1 MTSKQ
6 LYHAVQ
12 IELNKENAPN
22 ILLESFNY
30 FVNRAINQ
38 YVNKR
43 YNIYDINQQT
53 TDDLRVL
60 KATAILEPTKSE
72 DYNDFST
79 ASMATYYVTLPSD
92 YLHMLNCICIY
103 KVKKTWNC
111 YDAGDHWRAP
121 AKRLTAD
128 AFSQVLDNFWN
139 KPTHN
144 KPYYYIHN
152 VNKVDE
158 GGYTKKYIPTG
169 ENDGILSPLTTSDS
183 NKVIAIENGF
193 VTKAS
198 HIIDIGNNTILKC
211 LVEYNIEDEI
221 PIEDILNSTFTQ
233 DGALFTST
241 VNDKIQFSIDSHTQ
255 ANGITKDI
263 INVNNLYPPTT
274 IGDLGEDSH
283 GNPIAEANLNNT
295 FIKINKEEK
304 ISNVERGASI
314 RYGNSSEVRCEI
326 RYGSDDRI
334 FELEKV
340 YIDYIKVPQH
350 IRLTVKQLD
359 STEDISQVLEYPD
372 YVCQE
377 ILNELVHII
386 MENISDQRLQTHPV
400 VSQSIANPAQQQTET
415 VAQPQ

>member
-103 KVKKTWNC
+103 NVKKTWNC

-152 VNKVDE
+152 VNKQI
-158 GGYTKKYIPTG
+158 YIPTEEKDG
-169 ENDGILSPLTTSDS
+169 EINAEIDTRNFPLTFFDEGKNIVKSASCSVINEDGTLGRVELHFIEHQNVREETLNQASFYWDSTRKTYTSGGLEPS
-183 NKVIAIENGF
+183 ASPQIPLNLLYING
-193 VTKAS
+193 S
-198 HIIDIGNNTILKC
+198 
-211 LVEYNIEDEI
+211 
-221 PIEDILNSTFTQ
+221 
-233 DGALFTST
+233 
-241 VNDKIQFSIDSHTQ
+241 
-255 ANGITKDI
+255 
-263 INVNNLYPPTT
+263 
-274 IGDLGEDSH
+274 DSH
-283 GNPIAEANLNNT
+283 GNPIGEANLNNT
-295 FIKINKEEK
+295 FIKINNGKEE
-304 ISNVERGASI
+304 ISNVERGASV

-340 YIDYIKVPQH
+340 YIDYIKAPQH

>member
-12 IELNKENAPN
+12 IEMNKENAPN

-152 VNKVDE
+152 VNKQI
-158 GGYTKKYIPTG
+158 YIPTEEKDG
-169 ENDGILSPLTTSDS
+169 EIITSKHDKIDTRNFPLTFFDEGNSI
-183 NKVIAIENGF
+183 VIA
-193 VTKAS
+193 AS
-198 HIIDIGNNTILKC
+198 CSVIK
-211 LVEYNIEDEI
+211 EDGT
-221 PIEDILNSTFTQ
+221 PGRVRL
-233 DGALFTST
+233 
-241 VNDKIQFSIDSHTQ
+241 QFSPGQNISKEKLENASFYWDPENNRYTGTIIPDPITQ
-255 ANGITKDI
+255 IP
-263 INVNNLYPPTT
+263 L
-274 IGDLGEDSH
+274 DLIHIRETDKDSH
-283 GNPIAEANLNNT
+283 GNPIGEANLNNT
-295 FIKINKEEK
+295 FIKINNGKEK

-340 YIDYIKVPQH
+340 YIDYIKTPQH

-377 ILNELVHII
+377 ILNELVNII
-386 MENISDQRLQTHPV
+386 MENIGDQRLQTHPV

>member
-103 KVKKTWNC
+103 NVKKTWNC

-158 GGYTKKYIPTG
+158 GGYTKKYIPTEEKDG
-169 ENDGILSPLTTSDS
+169 EINIEVDTRNFPLTFFDEGKGRVKSASCSVTNEDGNLGRVELRFLDGQNVS
-183 NKVIAIENGF
+183 KENLEN
-193 VTKAS
+193 AS
-198 HIIDIGNNTILKC
+198 FYWDQEDNRYTGTIIP
-211 LVEYNIEDEI
+211 VPSPQI
-221 PIEDILNSTFTQ
+221 PL
-233 DGALFTST
+233 GLLY
-241 VNDKIQFSIDSHTQ
+241 VNGS
-255 ANGITKDI
+255 
-263 INVNNLYPPTT
+263 
-274 IGDLGEDSH
+274 DSH

-295 FIKINKEEK
+295 FIKINKGKEE

-340 YIDYIKVPQH
+340 YIDYIKAPQH

>member
-103 KVKKTWNC
+103 NVKKTWNC

-152 VNKVDE
+152 VNKQI
-158 GGYTKKYIPTG
+158 YIPTEEKDG
-169 ENDGILSPLTTSDS
+169 E
-183 NKVIAIENGF
+183 IENTEAVDTRNFPSTFFDEGESIVESASCSVIKKDGTLGRVKLHF
-193 VTKAS
+193 LEDQNVNKETLEKAS
-198 HIIDIGNNTILKC
+198 FYWDPENNRYTGTIRPAASPQTPLD
-211 LVEYNIEDEI
+211 LLY
-221 PIEDILNSTFTQ
+221 
-233 DGALFTST
+233 
-241 VNDKIQFSIDSHTQ
+241 
-255 ANGITKDI
+255 ITNK
-263 INVNNLYPPTT
+263 
-274 IGDLGEDSH
+274 DSH
-283 GNPIAEANLNNT
+283 GNPIAEANLDNT

-340 YIDYIKVPQH
+340 YIDYIKAPQH

>member
-12 IELNKENAPN
+12 IEMNKENAPN

-111 YDAGDHWRAP
+111 YDAGDHWRAS

-152 VNKVDE
+152 VNKQI
-158 GGYTKKYIPTG
+158 YIPTEEKDG
-169 ENDGILSPLTTSDS
+169 EIENTEAVDTRNFPLTFFDEGNSI
-183 NKVIAIENGF
+183 VIA
-193 VTKAS
+193 AS
-198 HIIDIGNNTILKC
+198 CSVIK
-211 LVEYNIEDEI
+211 EDGT
-221 PIEDILNSTFTQ
+221 PGRVRF
-233 DGALFTST
+233 
-241 VNDKIQFSIDSHTQ
+241 QFSPGQNISKKDLENASFYWDPENNRYTGTIIPDPITQ
-255 ANGITKDI
+255 IPLDLLYITNK
-263 INVNNLYPPTT
+263 
-274 IGDLGEDSH
+274 DSH

-295 FIKINKEEK
+295 FIKINNGEEK

-340 YIDYIKVPQH
+340 YIDYIKAPQH

-377 ILNELVHII
+377 ILNELVNII
-386 MENISDQRLQTHPV
+386 MENIGDQRLQTHPV

>member
-12 IELNKENAPN
+12 IEMNKENAPN

-152 VNKVDE
+152 VNKQI
-158 GGYTKKYIPTG
+158 YIPTEEKDG
-169 ENDGILSPLTTSDS
+169 EIITSKHDKIDTRNFPLTFFDEGNSRVKSASCSVIKEDGTPGRVKLQFSAEQNISKKDLENASFYWDPENDRYTGT
-183 NKVIAIENGF
+183 
-193 VTKAS
+193 
-198 HIIDIGNNTILKC
+198 IIPD
-211 LVEYNIEDEI
+211 
-221 PIEDILNSTFTQ
+221 
-233 DGALFTST
+233 
-241 VNDKIQFSIDSHTQ
+241 
-255 ANGITKDI
+255 
-263 INVNNLYPPTT
+263 PTT
-274 IGDLGEDSH
+274 QIPLDLLYITNKDSH

-326 RYGSDDRI
+326 RYGSDDRV

-340 YIDYIKVPQH
+340 YIDYIKTPQH

-372 YVCQE
+372 YVCHE
-377 ILNELVHII
+377 ILNELVNII
-386 MENISDQRLQTHPV
+386 MENIGDQRLQTHPV

>member
-103 KVKKTWNC
+103 NVKKTWNC

-152 VNKVDE
+152 VNKQI
-158 GGYTKKYIPTG
+158 YIPTEEKDG
-169 ENDGILSPLTTSDS
+169 EIITSEIDTRNFPLTFFEGNSRVKSASCSVINEDGNLGRVELHFQEVQNVSKENLENASFYWDSENDRYTGTIIPYPTPQIPLD
-183 NKVIAIENGF
+183 
-193 VTKAS
+193 
-198 HIIDIGNNTILKC
+198 L
-211 LVEYNIEDEI
+211 LY
-221 PIEDILNSTFTQ
+221 
-233 DGALFTST
+233 
-241 VNDKIQFSIDSHTQ
+241 
-255 ANGITKDI
+255 
-263 INVNNLYPPTT
+263 INR
-274 IGDLGEDSH
+274 DSH

-295 FIKINKEEK
+295 FIKINKGEEK
-304 ISNVERGASI
+304 ISNVERGASV

-340 YIDYIKVPQH
+340 YIDYIKAPQH